1 MKGRQLVY
9 LALAAV
15 VVLAVG
21 GSTVLAA
28 TAKTPRP
35 FRFAFTG
42 ELLADPGSNASSVA
56 VQVGSGNGLSLQ
68 KLVGQSQNQTFSVG
82 ANTEYLKWSK
92 GVPTVVS
99 SGALKS
105 GDVVTV
111 RVRAPRS
118 ASLAQ
123 IESIEAAIVSDRGPN
138 PGRAHRP
145 LWLFRGTLNGP
156 VSGNSIS
163 LHIGDGNHR
172 ALRAMLGQGVDQT
185 FSLDATTIFLRWAGK
200 VPSVIA
206 ASQLDVGGKITIR
219 IRAPRGSSLA
229 QVEATPANKVAEH
242 EPAPPAS

>member
-1 MKGRQLVY
+1 MKVRKLLY
-9 LALAAV
+9 LAVAAL
-15 VVLAVG
+15 VLMAAG

-28 TAKTPRP
+28 TGKGPRP

-42 ELLADPGSNASSVA
+42 ALLADPGPNATSVS
-56 VQVGSGNGLSLQ
+56 VQVETGNRLSLQ
-68 KLVGQSQNQTFSVG
+68 KLVGQSQNQNFTVG
-82 ANTEYLKWSK
+82 AHTEYLRWSK

-99 SGALKS
+99 SDSLKS

-111 RVRAPRS
+111 RVGAPRS

-123 IESIEAAIVSDRGPN
+123 IESTEAAIVADLGPN

-145 LWLFRGTLNGP
+145 LWLFRGTLNSP

-163 LHIGDGNHR
+163 LRIFDGNHR
-172 ALRAMLGQGVDQT
+172 ALRAMLGQGLDQT
-185 FSLDATTIFLRWAGK
+185 FSLDATTIFLRWVGK

-206 ASQLDVGGKITIR
+206 ASQLDVGSKITIR

-229 QVEATPANKVAEH
+229 QVEASPAKKVAEH
-242 EPAPPAS
+242 EPAPPES